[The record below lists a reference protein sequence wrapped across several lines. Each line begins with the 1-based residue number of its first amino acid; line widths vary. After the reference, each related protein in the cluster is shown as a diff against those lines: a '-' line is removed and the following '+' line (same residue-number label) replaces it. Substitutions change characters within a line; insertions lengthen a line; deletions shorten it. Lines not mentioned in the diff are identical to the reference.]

1 MQIANIVSNLLG
13 NLHDVDDTPGPDTV
27 PSPTDRARERLDGT
41 PLRDHDLRSRLQQLG
56 VRHRHLEKRLAG
68 ALRTDVSGLEVMDHL
83 IALGPTTPSTLASRL
98 GTSTA
103 AMSLVLNRL
112 EDAGHITR
120 ERHPVDG
127 RKLVVTAS
135 SASTDR
141 VWALISPQTDAIDRL
156 IARYTPEQQDLVE
169 GFLDAVL
176 ALYDDAERRLSTEA
190 P

>member
-1 MQIANIVSNLLG
+1 MDQSSGA
-13 NLHDVDDTPGPDTV
+13 

-41 PLRDHDLRSRLQQLG
+41 PLRDHDLRARLQQLG
-56 VRHRHLEKRLAG
+56 VRHRHLEKRLAA

-83 IALGPTTPSTLASRL
+83 IALGPTTPSTLATRL

-112 EDAGHITR
+112 EDAGHISR
-120 ERHPVDG
+120 ARHPDDG
-127 RKLVVTAS
+127 RKLVVTPAE
-135 SASTDR
+135 ASTEQ
-141 VWALISPQTDAIDRL
+141 VWALISPHTDAVDRL
-156 IARYTPEQQDLVE
+156 IASYSPEQQDLVE

-176 ALYDDAERRLSTEA
+176 ALYDDEERRLGTTNA

>member
-1 MQIANIVSNLLG
+1 MTG
-13 NLHDVDDTPGPDTV
+13 NLRVVDDPEELRDDGAVP
-27 PSPTDRARERLDGT
+27 PSPTERARERLDGT

-56 VRHRHLEKRLAG
+56 IRHRHLEKQLAG

-112 EDAGHITR
+112 EQAGHISR
-120 ERHPVDG
+120 ERHPDDG
-127 RKLVVTAS
+127 RKLVVTAVE
-135 SASTDR
+135 ASTEQA
-141 VWALISPQTDAIDRL
+141 WELISPQTRAIDAL

-176 ALYDDAERRLSTEA
+176 ALYDDTERRLSTKTA

>member
-1 MQIANIVSNLLG
+1 MDETSGA
-13 NLHDVDDTPGPDTV
+13 
-27 PSPTDRARERLDGT
+27 PSPTARARERLDGT
-41 PLRDHDLRSRLQQLG
+41 PLREHDLRARLQQLG
-56 VRHRHLEKRLAG
+56 LRQRHLEKGLAA

-83 IALGPTTPSTLASRL
+83 VALGPTTPSALAARL

-112 EDAGHITR
+112 ERAGHITR
-120 ERHPVDG
+120 QRHPEDG

-141 VWALISPQTDAIDRL
+141 AWALISPHTGAVDRL
-156 IARYTPEQQDLVE
+156 IAGYTPEQQDLVE

-176 ALYDDAERRLSTEA
+176 DLYDDAERRLRTSG
-190 P
+190 

>member
-1 MQIANIVSNLLG
+1 M
-13 NLHDVDDTPGPDTV
+13 DDTPRTDVTPT
-27 PSPTDRARERLDGT
+27 PTDRARERLDGT
-41 PLRDHDLRSRLQQLG
+41 PLRDHDLRARLQQLG

-83 IALGPTTPSTLASRL
+83 VALGPTTPSVLATRL

-120 ERHPVDG
+120 ARHPEDG
-127 RKLVVTAS
+127 RKLVVTA
-135 SASTDR
+135 APPSTDR
-141 VWALISPQTDAIDRL
+141 VWELISPLTAQIDAL
-156 IARYTPEQQDLVE
+156 VATYTPEQQDLVE

-176 ALYDDAERRLSTEA
+176 ALYDDAEQRLGRDARNA

>member
-1 MQIANIVSNLLG
+1 MNETSGI
-13 NLHDVDDTPGPDTV
+13 

-41 PLRDHDLRSRLQQLG
+41 PLRDHDLRARLQQLG
-56 VRHRHLEKRLAG
+56 VRHRHLEKQLAA

-83 IALGPTTPSTLASRL
+83 IALGPTTPSTLAARL

-112 EDAGHITR
+112 EQAGHISR
-120 ERHPVDG
+120 QRHPDDG
-127 RKLVVTAS
+127 RKLVVTAAGS
-135 SASTDR
+135 STEQ
-141 VWALISPQTDAIDRL
+141 VWELISPQTTAIDRL
-156 IARYTPEQQDLVE
+156 IASYTPEQQDLVA

-176 ALYDDAERRLSTEA
+176 ALYDDTERRLGAKNA

>member
-1 MQIANIVSNLLG
+1 MDS
-13 NLHDVDDTPGPDTV
+13 TPPPHAG

-41 PLRDHDLRSRLQQLG
+41 PLRDHDLRARLQQLG

-68 ALRTDVSGLEVMDHL
+68 ALRTDVGGLEVMDHL
-83 IALGPTTPSTLASRL
+83 IALGPTTPSALATRL

-120 ERHPVDG
+120 ARHPEDG
-127 RKLVVTAS
+127 RKLVVTA
-135 SASTDR
+135 APTSTDR
-141 VWALISPQTDAIDRL
+141 AWELISPLTAQIDAL
-156 IARYTPEQQDLVE
+156 VAGYTPAQQDLVE

-176 ALYDDAERRLSTEA
+176 ALYDVAEQRLGREA
-190 P
+190 R

>member
-1 MQIANIVSNLLG
+1 MVTWRPWTRPRA
-13 NLHDVDDTPGPDTV
+13 H

-56 VRHRHLEKRLAG
+56 IRHRHLEKRLAA

-83 IALGPTTPSTLASRL
+83 IALGPTTPSTLATRL

-112 EDAGHITR
+112 EEAGHITR
-120 ERHPVDG
+120 QRHPDDG
-127 RKLVVTAS
+127 RKLVVTA
-135 SASTDR
+135 AGTSTDQ
-141 VWALISPQTDAIDRL
+141 VWALISPHTDAVDRL
-156 IARYTPEQQDLVE
+156 IASYTPEEQDLVE

-176 ALYDDAERRLSTEA
+176 ALYDDEERRLGEA
-190 P
+190 SSNAP

>member
-1 MQIANIVSNLLG
+1 MDQ
-13 NLHDVDDTPGPDTV
+13 P
-27 PSPTDRARERLDGT
+27 PSATDRARERLDGT

-56 VRHRHLEKRLAG
+56 LQHRHLEKRLAA
-68 ALRTDVSGLEVMDHL
+68 ALRTDASGLEVMDHL
-83 IALGPTTPSTLASRL
+83 IALGPTTPSALATQL

-112 EDAGHITR
+112 EEAGHITR
-120 ERHPVDG
+120 QRHPQDG

-135 SASTDR
+135 EPSTAR
-141 VWALISPQTDAIDRL
+141 AWALISPHTGAVDRL
-156 IARYTPEQQDLVE
+156 IAAYTPEQQDLVE

-176 ALYDDAERRLSTEA
+176 TLYDDTERRLTQNA